1 VSRARPLLVLLA
13 LVLVLASCGGDDD
26 SAATGAPAAASAG
39 TDPVTLHL
47 GVFPNVTHATG
58 LVGIGTGIFER
69 ALGDDELDVSYF
81 NAGPEAS
88 EALLS
93 GAIDATYIGP
103 NPAINAFAKS
113 GGEAIRI
120 IAGAT
125 SGGAFLVTKP
135 EIASPSD
142 LKGTKLATPQL
153 GNTQDV
159 ALRAWLKDNGLSTDT
174 SGGGDVSITPQA
186 NADTLTAFKAG
197 DIDGAWVPEPWAT
210 RLVQE
215 GGGSVLVD
223 ERDLWPDGDYVT
235 THLIVRTEF
244 LEKHPDVVKQLLEGH
259 VEANAFVNDKPDEAK
274 TIVNEQIRS
283 ATDKALAPAVLDAA
297 WENLEFTDDPIASS
311 LQKSADDAIALGLL
325 DEVDLHG
332 IYDLAPLNEVL
343 DAKGEK
349 EVAGL

>member
-1 VSRARPLLVLLA
+1 MRRLPILLVSLLVVA
-13 LVLVLASCGGDDD
+13 VLGAACGGDDD
-26 SAATGAPAAASAG
+26 SSSAAADSSSDS
-39 TDPVTLHL
+39 TPVTVHL

-58 LVGIGTGIFER
+58 LVGIGKGIFEK
-69 ALGDDELDVSYF
+69 ALGDSRLDVSYF

-113 GGEAIRI
+113 DGKAIRI

-135 EIASPSD
+135 EITMAAD
-142 LKGTKLATPQL
+142 LEGKTLATPQL

-159 ALRAWLKDNGLSTDT
+159 ALRAWLKANDLSTDT

-197 DIDGAWVPEPWAT
+197 DVDGAWVPEPWAT

-215 GGGSVLVD
+215 GGGKVLVD
-223 ERDLWPDGDYVT
+223 ERDLWPNGDYVT
-235 THLIVRTEF
+235 THLIVLTSF
-244 LEKHPDVVKQLLEGH
+244 LDDHPDVVKQLLEGD
-259 VEANAFVNDKPDEAK
+259 VEANAFVNDNPDDAK
-274 TIVNEQIRS
+274 TIVNEQIKK
-283 ATDKALAPAVLDAA
+283 ATDKELAPAVLDAA
-297 WENLEFTDDPIASS
+297 WANLKFTVDPIASS
-311 LQKSADDAIALGLL
+311 LQKSADEAISLDLL
-325 DEVDLHG
+325 DKVDLEG
-332 IYDLAPLNEVL
+332 IYSLDLLNEVL
-343 DAKGEK
+343 VAKRES
-349 EVAGL
+349 EVQGM